1 MFNNFFKGMTK
12 KQWSWIGALIGLV
25 LIIVVIIGL
34 KVHHDNVE
42 SEGEYPED
50 TSSAFESINEKADDS
65 YESIQEDIDSESE
78 SIDKDTASKSSIS
91 SKSSS
96 SIDTD
101 ESLDNLKSI
110 ISMPMAKENYQ
121 NLEDGV
127 LESAKVDDINGNA
140 TQGDLTRF
148 HSRVSNIRDKADEAK
163 SLYSDN
169 KGDLTSDDQTKL
181 KDYKK
186 LLVNY
191 LNALGDYAVT
201 YQSDNPVINTQDTDS
216 ETVSEYQQELQKA
229 QDKFTNAKNEWSA
242 SYDSIMNS

>member
-1 MFNNFFKGMTK
+1 MTK
-12 KQWSWIGALIGLV
+12 KQWSWIGVLIGLA
-25 LIIVVIIGL
+25 LIIVIIIGL

-65 YESIQEDIDSESE
+65 YESLQEDTDSASE

-91 SKSSS
+91 SKSSN

-201 YQSDNPVINTQDTDS
+201 YQSDNPVINTPDTDA
-216 ETVSEYQQELQKA
+216 ETVEENQQELQEA

>member
-1 MFNNFFKGMTK
+1 MTK

-25 LIIVVIIGL
+25 LIIVIIIGL

-96 SIDTD
+96 SIDTG

-201 YQSDNPVINTQDTDS
+201 YQSDNPVINTQDTDA
-216 ETVSEYQQELQKA
+216 ETVSEYQQELQEA

>member
-1 MFNNFFKGMTK
+1 MTK

-25 LIIVVIIGL
+25 LIIVIIIGL

-201 YQSDNPVINTQDTDS
+201 YQSDNPVINTQDTDA
-216 ETVSEYQQELQKA
+216 ETVSVYQQELKEA